1 MVMID
6 LACYR
11 NNPISDTS
19 NLSNIQ
25 FLIRYLVITLSVL
38 RVRSSKLYEID
49 RIDDMYN
56 IMYGI

>member
-1 MVMID
+1 MGMIG

-19 NLSNIQ
+19 NSSNIQ
-25 FLIRYLVITLSVL
+25 FLIRYLVITLSIL

>member
-6 LACYR
+6 LACYQ

-19 NLSNIQ
+19 NLSNIH
-25 FLIRYLVITLSVL
+25 FLIRYLVITLSIL

-49 RIDDMYN
+49 RIDNRYN
-56 IMYGI
+56 IMYDI